1 MVAATRKVVFMH
13 RLGLKAYFNFCSM
26 KNTRKIFILTLLI
39 SALGLK
45 AQQMD
50 QIVSFSYTNEPLGG
64 VIMDISSN
72 YNVPFAYSPD
82 FIPVDY
88 RVTVVVIEQPLEAA
102 LDELFSTTP
111 VIYRQM
117 GGQIVLK
124 VDRGKPLE
132 QLSQIPTL
140 PKNVPQQSPI
150 YNPVLPEEG
159 GFASIDPNWKEDLE
173 PIQRRKL
180 KELPGGDSFETVDL
194 GKYRIPPMPPEN
206 QDEFDRRM
214 AQISLLPYLG
224 TNAGRSADV
233 TNNLSL
239 NVLWGTNGGV
249 NGFEVGTFVN
259 SIKNDVKGVQ
269 IAGLGNA
276 VGGKVIG
283 TQVGGLF
290 NSTSGT
296 VQGVQASGIFNASG
310 KADAIQAAGVY
321 NLSKGDFAGVQV
333 SGLFNVANGKA
344 EGIQAAS
351 MFNISRHNT
360 RTQFSGLFNV
370 GGDVSWGQVSTLFNV
385 GKKVDG
391 FQIALFNVAD
401 TVSGVQIGL
410 LNIVKKGYNRV
421 EFAGGETLF
430 GNLSFKLGSHA
441 FYNIFHLGLR
451 WDNETINSAP
461 PAPRGDSKDQT
472 LITWGLGYG
481 IGTAVTLGSR
491 TLMNVE
497 LQVTHVNEKESW
509 TNDLNLLNQFKV
521 LFDIRAGRRTSFFAG
536 PTANVMVSRLVD
548 LETNTLGSTITPY
561 TIYEDTYDRTNV
573 KGWIGLNA
581 GVRF

>member
-1 MVAATRKVVFMH
+1 
-13 RLGLKAYFNFCSM
+13 M
-26 KNTRKIFILTLLI
+26 KNTRKACILALLFC
-39 SALGLK
+39 ALGMN

-50 QIVSFSYTNEPLGG
+50 QTVSFSYTNEPLGA
-64 VIMDISSN
+64 VLMDLSSN
-72 YNVPFAYSPD
+72 FNIQFAYSPD

-88 RVTVVVIEQPLEAA
+88 RITVAIVEQSLEAA
-102 LDELFSTTP
+102 LEELFSTTP
-111 VIYRQM
+111 VVYRKM

-124 VDRGKPLE
+124 VDRGKPME
-132 QLSQIPTL
+132 QLSHIPTL
-140 PKNVPQQSPI
+140 PKKVPQQSPI
-150 YNPVLPEEG
+150 YNPVAPEG
-159 GFASIDPNWKEDLE
+159 GFASADPNWQENLE
-173 PIQRRKL
+173 PIQRRQL
-180 KELPGGDSFETVDL
+180 EQLPGGDSFETVDL
-194 GKYRIPPMPPEN
+194 GKYRIPPMPPED
-206 QDEFDRRM
+206 QDEFGRRL

-224 TNAGRSADV
+224 TNAGKSAEM

-269 IAGLGNA
+269 VAGLGNA

-283 TQVGGLF
+283 TQVAGLF
-290 NSTSGT
+290 NTAKGT
-296 VQGVQASGIFNASG
+296 VQGVQASGLFNTSG
-310 KADAIQAAGVY
+310 KSEAIQAAGLY
-321 NLSKGDFAGVQV
+321 NLSRSDFAGVQV
-333 SGLFNVANGKA
+333 SGLFNIANGKA
-344 EGIQAAS
+344 EGVQAAS
-351 MFNISRHNT
+351 VFNISRHKT

-385 GKKVDG
+385 GKNVNG

-421 EFAGGETLF
+421 ELAGGETLY
-430 GNLSFKLGSHA
+430 GNLSFKLGSHS
-441 FYNIFHLGLR
+441 FYNIFHIGAR
-451 WDNETINSAP
+451 WDNVTISSAP
-461 PAPRGDSKDQT
+461 PAPRGDSKNET

-481 IGTAVTLGSR
+481 IGTAVTFGPR

-497 LQVTHVNEKESW
+497 FEVIHINEKESW

-521 LFDIRAGRRTSFFAG
+521 LFDFRTGQRTSFFIG
-536 PTANVMVSRLVD
+536 PTANVMVSKLMD
-548 LETNTLGSTITPY
+548 AETGTLGSTITPY
-561 TIYEDTYDRTNV
+561 SLYEDTYRGTNV